1 MKKFGKV
8 MRSTLGENWYKDQR
22 ILMILVIILISLIVT
37 IVSPKF
43 LGIRNIVAIFQQ
55 ISVLGILTMAM
66 ALLLIS
72 GGIDLSIG
80 NIMILSGVVISKVIM
95 SGGNVFIAV
104 VLGLITGV
112 VCGFING
119 LIISKTK
126 CLPLIITLGTSQIFF
141 GASLMI
147 TGGRFMNFS
156 GKFDFIGRTR
166 ILDVFPVM
174 LIFLLVMV
182 VASYIL
188 LNNTRFGRRVVAIG
202 GNELNAYLSG
212 INVDRYKIILYSIG
226 GFISSI
232 ASIVFVSRLDSITA
246 TAGSG
251 YELRAL
257 TAAIIG
263 GITFEGGRGS
273 IGGAFIGV
281 LLLGIINNAMN
292 ILSVWPYAQTAISGA
307 IIVVAVILSNLDNI
321 RSTTK

>member
-1 MKKFGKV
+1 MNKLGKV

-307 IIVVAVILSNLDNI
+307 IIVVAVILSNLDNM

>member
-1 MKKFGKV
+1 MNIAAKPIQRDKNI
-8 MRSTLGENWYKDQR
+8 TWLKDQR
-22 ILMILVIILISLIVT
+22 VLMVFVILLITIGVT

-43 LGIRNIVAIFQQ
+43 VEIRNIVAIFQQ

-95 SGGNVFIAV
+95 GGGSVFWAV
-104 VLGLITGV
+104 VLGLVTGL
-112 VCGFING
+112 VCGLING
-119 LIISKTK
+119 FIISKTK

-166 ILDVFPVM
+166 ILDIFPVM
-174 LIFLLVMV
+174 LIFLAVMV
-182 VASYIL
+182 VLAFVL
-188 LNNTRFGRRVVAIG
+188 LNYTRFGRRIVAIG

-212 INVDRYKIILYSIG
+212 INIDRYKIIIYAIG
-226 GFISSI
+226 GLISSI

-307 IIVVAVILSNLDNI
+307 IIVIAVILSNLDNM
-321 RSTTK
+321 RENKK

>member
-1 MKKFGKV
+1 MKNEKSQSV
-8 MRSTLGENWYKDQR
+8 LGRINFKDQR
-22 ILMILVIILISLIVT
+22 VLMLFVILLITIVVT
-37 IVSPKF
+37 IISPEF
-43 LGIRNIVAIFQQ
+43 VDIRNIVAILQQ
-55 ISVLGILTMAM
+55 VSVLGILTMAM
-66 ALLLIS
+66 AMLLIS

-80 NIMILSGVVISKVIM
+80 NIMILSGVVVSKIIM
-95 SGGNVFIAV
+95 GGGNVTVAII
-104 VLGLITGV
+104 LGLLTGL
-112 VCGFING
+112 VCGFLNG
-119 LIISKTK
+119 LIIAKSK

-166 ILDVFPVM
+166 IFNIFPVM
-174 LIFLLVMV
+174 LIFLIVMV
-182 VASYIL
+182 IFSFIL
-188 LNNTRFGRRVVAIG
+188 LNYTRFGRRIVAIG
-202 GNELNAYLSG
+202 GNERNAYLSG
-212 INVDRYKIILYSIG
+212 INIDRYKVIMYSIG
-226 GFISSI
+226 GFISAI

-263 GITFEGGRGS
+263 GITFDGGKGT

-281 LLLGIINNAMN
+281 LLLGIISNAMN

-307 IIVVAVILSNLDNI
+307 IIVIAVILSNLDNI
-321 RSTTK
+321 RNSTR

>member
-1 MKKFGKV
+1 MENEKRIKSIGK
-8 MRSTLGENWYKDQR
+8 LAFEDQR
-22 ILMILVIILISLIVT
+22 VLMVIVILLITLVVT
-37 IVSPKF
+37 IISPKF
-43 LGIRNIVAIFQQ
+43 IDIRNIVAIFQQ
-55 ISVLGILTMAM
+55 VSVLGILTMAM

-80 NIMILSGVVISKVIM
+80 NIMVLSGVVTSKIIM
-95 SGGNVFIAV
+95 GGGSVAVAIA
-104 VLGLITGV
+104 LGLLTGL

-119 LIISKTK
+119 VIIAKSR

-156 GKFDFIGRTR
+156 RKFDFIGRTR
-166 ILDVFPVM
+166 IFGIFPVM
-174 LIFLLVMV
+174 LIFLIVMV
-182 VASYIL
+182 GFAFVL
-188 LNNTRFGRRVVAIG
+188 LNYTRFGRRIVAIG
-202 GNELNAYLSG
+202 GNEKNAYLSG
-212 INVDRYKIILYSIG
+212 INIDRHKIIIYSISG
-226 GFISSI
+226 VISAI

-263 GITFEGGRGS
+263 GVTFDGGKGT

-307 IIVVAVILSNLDNI
+307 IIVLAVILSNLDNI
-321 RSTTK
+321 RKDRR

>member
-1 MKKFGKV
+1 
-8 MRSTLGENWYKDQR
+8 
-22 ILMILVIILISLIVT
+22 
-37 IVSPKF
+37 
-43 LGIRNIVAIFQQ
+43 
-55 ISVLGILTMAM
+55 MAM

-80 NIMILSGVVISKVIM
+80 NIMVLSGVVTSKIIM
-95 SGGNVFIAV
+95 GDGSVALAII
-104 VLGLITGV
+104 LGLLTGLL
-112 VCGFING
+112 CGFING
-119 LIISKTK
+119 VIIAKSR

-156 GKFDFIGRTR
+156 RKFDFIGRTR
-166 ILDVFPVM
+166 IFDIFPVM
-174 LIFLLVMV
+174 LLFLIAMV
-182 VASYIL
+182 AFAYIL
-188 LNNTRFGRRVVAIG
+188 LNFTRFGRRIVAIG
-202 GNELNAYLSG
+202 GNEKNAYLSG
-212 INVDRYKIILYSIG
+212 INIDRYKIIIYSISG
-226 GFISSI
+226 VISAI

-263 GITFEGGRGS
+263 GITFDGGRGT

-307 IIVVAVILSNLDNI
+307 IIVIAVILSNLENI
-321 RSTTK
+321 RKVH

>member
-1 MKKFGKV
+1 MEHTNMKNMLKGIK
-8 MRSTLGENWYKDQR
+8 LKDQR
-22 ILMILVIILISLIVT
+22 VLMMLVILLITIVVT
-37 IVSPKF
+37 IISPKF
-43 LGIRNIVAIFQQ
+43 VDIRNIVAIFQQ
-55 ISVLGILTMAM
+55 VSVLGILTMAM
-66 ALLLIS
+66 AMLLIS

-95 SGGNVFIAV
+95 GGGNVLVAV
-104 VLGLITGV
+104 ILGLLTGLI
-112 VCGFING
+112 CGFLNG
-119 LIISKTK
+119 LIIAKSK

-166 ILDVFPVM
+166 IFDIFPVM
-174 LIFLLVMV
+174 LIFLIVMV
-182 VASYIL
+182 LFAFFL
-188 LNNTRFGRRVVAIG
+188 LNFTRFGRRIVAIG
-202 GNELNAYLSG
+202 GNERNAYLSG
-212 INVDRYKIILYSIG
+212 INIDRYKVIMYSIG
-226 GFISSI
+226 GIISAI

-263 GITFEGGRGS
+263 GITFDGGKGT

-307 IIVVAVILSNLDNI
+307 IIVVAVILSNLDVI
-321 RSTTK
+321 RKARR

>member
-1 MKKFGKV
+1 MEVEKRINLAGKFAI
-8 MRSTLGENWYKDQR
+8 KDQR
-22 ILMILVIILISLIVT
+22 VLMIIVILLITVVVT
-37 IVSPKF
+37 IISPKF
-43 LGIRNIVAIFQQ
+43 VDIRNIVAIFQQ
-55 ISVLGILTMAM
+55 VSVLGILTMAM

-80 NIMILSGVVISKVIM
+80 NIMVLSGVVTSKIIM
-95 SGGNVFIAV
+95 GDGSVALAIT
-104 VLGLITGV
+104 LGLLTGLL
-112 VCGFING
+112 CGFING
-119 LIISKTK
+119 VIIAKSR

-156 GKFDFIGRTR
+156 RKFDFIGRTR
-166 ILDVFPVM
+166 IFDVFPVM
-174 LIFLLVMV
+174 LLFLIAMV
-182 VASYIL
+182 AFAYIL
-188 LNNTRFGRRVVAIG
+188 LNFTRFGRRIVAIG
-202 GNELNAYLSG
+202 GNEKNAYLSG
-212 INVDRYKIILYSIG
+212 INIDRYKITIYSISG
-226 GFISSI
+226 VISAI

-263 GITFEGGRGS
+263 GITFDGGRGT

-307 IIVVAVILSNLDNI
+307 IIVIAVILSNLENI
-321 RSTTK
+321 RKVH

>member
-1 MKKFGKV
+1 MEIEKRINLAGKFAI
-8 MRSTLGENWYKDQR
+8 KDQR
-22 ILMILVIILISLIVT
+22 VLMIIVILLITVVVT
-37 IVSPKF
+37 IISPKF
-43 LGIRNIVAIFQQ
+43 VDIRNIVAIFQQ
-55 ISVLGILTMAM
+55 VSVLGILTMAM

-80 NIMILSGVVISKVIM
+80 NIMVLSGVVTSKIIM
-95 SGGNVFIAV
+95 GDGSVTLAII
-104 VLGLITGV
+104 LGLLTGLL
-112 VCGFING
+112 CGFING
-119 LIISKTK
+119 VIIAKSR

-156 GKFDFIGRTR
+156 RKFDFIGRTR
-166 ILDVFPVM
+166 IFDVFPVM
-174 LIFLLVMV
+174 LLFLIAMV
-182 VASYIL
+182 AFAYIL
-188 LNNTRFGRRVVAIG
+188 LNFTRFGRRIVAIG
-202 GNELNAYLSG
+202 GNEKNAYLSG
-212 INVDRYKIILYSIG
+212 INIDRYKIMIYSISG
-226 GFISSI
+226 VISAI

-263 GITFEGGRGS
+263 GITFDGGRGT

-307 IIVVAVILSNLDNI
+307 IIVIAVILSNLENI
-321 RSTTK
+321 RKVH

>member
-1 MKKFGKV
+1 M
-8 MRSTLGENWYKDQR
+8 
-22 ILMILVIILISLIVT
+22 VIS
-37 IVSPKF
+37 
-43 LGIRNIVAIFQQ
+43 AIPE
-55 ISVLGILTMAM
+55 IEPIKLA
-66 ALLLIS
+66 A
-72 GGIDLSIG
+72 SIG

-95 SGGNVFIAV
+95 GGGNVLWAV
-104 VLGLITGV
+104 ILGLLTGL

-119 LIISKTK
+119 YIISKTK

-156 GKFDFIGRTR
+156 GKFDFIGRTK
-166 ILDVFPVM
+166 IFGVFPVM
-174 LIFLLVMV
+174 LTFLIVMV
-182 VASYIL
+182 ILTFCL
-188 LNNTRFGRRVVAIG
+188 LNYTRFGRRIVSIG

-212 INVDRYKIILYSIG
+212 INVDRHKIILYSIG
-226 GFISSI
+226 GLISAI

-263 GITFEGGRGS
+263 GITFEGGRGT

-307 IIVVAVILSNLDNI
+307 IIVIAVILSNLENM
-321 RSTTK
+321 RKTSNKF

>member
-1 MKKFGKV
+1 MEQVKRKNFFGKI
-8 MRSTLGENWYKDQR
+8 SFKDQR
-22 ILMILVIILISLIVT
+22 VLMIAVILLITVVVT
-37 IVSPKF
+37 IISPKF
-43 LGIRNIVAIFQQ
+43 VDIRNIVAIFQQ

-80 NIMILSGVVISKVIM
+80 NIMILSGVVTSKVIM
-95 SGGNVFIAV
+95 GEGSVTLAIT
-104 VLGLITGV
+104 LGLLTGL
-112 VCGFING
+112 VCGFLNG
-119 LIISKTK
+119 VIIAKSR

-141 GASLMI
+141 GTSLMI
-147 TGGRFMNFS
+147 TGGQFMNFS
-156 GKFDFIGRTR
+156 RKFDFIGRTR
-166 ILDVFPVM
+166 IFGVFPVM
-174 LIFLLVMV
+174 LIFLIVMV
-182 VASYIL
+182 AVAFIL
-188 LNNTRFGRRVVAIG
+188 LNYTRFGRRIVAIG
-202 GNELNAYLSG
+202 GNERNAYLSG
-212 INVDRYKIILYSIG
+212 INIDRYKIILYSISG
-226 GFISSI
+226 VICAI

-263 GITFEGGRGS
+263 GITFDGGRGT

-307 IIVVAVILSNLDNI
+307 IIVIAVILSNLDNI
-321 RSTTK
+321 RKDRR

>member
-1 MKKFGKV
+1 METQNRFKLTS
-8 MRSTLGENWYKDQR
+8 RAALKDQR
-22 ILMILVIILISLIVT
+22 VLMIIVILLITIVVT
-37 IVSPKF
+37 IISPEF
-43 LGIRNIVAIFQQ
+43 VAIRNIVAIFQQ

-80 NIMILSGVVISKVIM
+80 NIMVLSGVVTSKVLM
-95 SGGNVFIAV
+95 SGGSVTVAII
-104 VLGLITGV
+104 LGLLTGLL
-112 VCGFING
+112 CGFING
-119 LIISKTK
+119 VIVAKSR

-156 GKFDFIGRTR
+156 RKFDFIGRTR
-166 ILDVFPVM
+166 ILDIFPVM
-174 LIFLLVMV
+174 LIFLIVMV
-182 VASYIL
+182 AFAYIL
-188 LNNTRFGRRVVAIG
+188 LNYTRFGRRIVAIG
-202 GNELNAYLSG
+202 GNEKNAYLSG
-212 INVDRYKIILYSIG
+212 INIDKYKIIIYSISG
-226 GFISSI
+226 VISAI

-263 GITFEGGRGS
+263 GITFDGGRGT

-281 LLLGIINNAMN
+281 LLLGIISNAMN

-307 IIVVAVILSNLDNI
+307 IIVIAVILSNLENI
-321 RSTTK
+321 RKVQR

>member
-1 MKKFGKV
+1 MQNLLKKNLLGKF
-8 MRSTLGENWYKDQR
+8 WYKDQR
-22 ILMILVIILISLIVT
+22 VLMLLVIALITIIVT
-37 IVSPKF
+37 IISPLF
-43 LGIRNIVAIFQQ
+43 LEIRNIVAIFQQ

-66 ALLLIS
+66 AILLIS

-80 NIMILSGVVISKVIM
+80 NIMVLSGVVISKIIM
-95 SGGNVFIAV
+95 GGGSVAVAV
-104 VLGLITGV
+104 VAGLLTGL

-119 LIISKTK
+119 VIISKTK

-166 ILDVFPVM
+166 IFDVFPVM
-174 LIFLLVMV
+174 LIFLIVMV
-182 VASYIL
+182 LLALFL
-188 LNNTRFGRRVVAIG
+188 LNYTRFGRRIVAIG
-202 GNELNAYLSG
+202 GNEWNAYLSG
-212 INVDRYKIILYSIG
+212 INVDRYKIVIYSIG
-226 GFISSI
+226 GLISAI

-292 ILSVWPYAQTAISGA
+292 ILSVWPYAQTAISGG
-307 IIVVAVILSNLDNI
+307 IIVLAVILSNLENMK
-321 RSTTK
+321 RSTT

>member
-1 MKKFGKV
+1 M
-8 MRSTLGENWYKDQR
+8 ENQERNNLLNRIQFKDQR
-22 ILMILVIILISLIVT
+22 VLMMIVILLITVVVT
-37 IVSPKF
+37 IISPKF
-43 LGIRNIVAIFQQ
+43 VDIRNIVAIFQQ
-55 ISVLGILTMAM
+55 VSVLGILTMAM
-66 ALLLIS
+66 AMLLIS

-80 NIMILSGVVISKVIM
+80 NIMVLSGVVISKIIM
-95 SGGNVFIAV
+95 GGGSVPVAV
-104 VLGLITGV
+104 LLGLITGL
-112 VCGFING
+112 VCGFLNG
-119 LIISKTK
+119 LIIAKSK

-174 LIFLLVMV
+174 LIFLIVMV
-182 VASYIL
+182 LFAFGL
-188 LNNTRFGRRVVAIG
+188 LNYTRFGRRIVAIG
-202 GNELNAYLSG
+202 GNERNAYLSG
-212 INVDRYKIILYSIG
+212 INIDRYKVAIYSIG
-226 GFISSI
+226 GLISAI

-263 GITFEGGRGS
+263 GVTFDGGKGT

-292 ILSVWPYAQTAISGA
+292 ILSIWPYAQTAISGA
-307 IIVVAVILSNLDNI
+307 IIVVAVILSNLDTI
-321 RSTTK
+321 RKASR